1 MGTGPKSPSSVPYW
15 RWLEQQLSELST
27 ELERVTDE
35 RDQATQELEDAKHI
49 LDATVQELER
59 LKAQL
64 RMYENPHTP
73 SSAVRFKKAAPKRT
87 GKRGAPK
94 GHPGT
99 TRAAP
104 VPEEDITVHRNVCP
118 HCREALAEP
127 ERVTERVIEDVV
139 PSRVVTTRFTLGE
152 YTCPGCGAHVE
163 SRHTDCPQKGKFG
176 IGVHVSA
183 VLLKH
188 EARAPIRKVISVMN
202 RVYGLKLSPKAV
214 QDVLLRVGDACC
226 AGYTALL
233 SRIRAA
239 KWVHIDETS
248 VRVNGKNW
256 WIWVFRT
263 DTDDVAVVIRE
274 TRSASVAR
282 EVLGEHPPPVV
293 ADGYPG
299 YAWIP
304 EKQRCWAHLLRE
316 ADAHADASGAGKS
329 LADAVHAL
337 YGELHTALESA
348 DETERLASK
357 NRLEARL
364 RDIITGHDIDDNPE
378 LKKPLTY
385 LRNGI
390 GDWFTCL
397 AHPGMPATNNL
408 AEQAIREHVV
418 QRKIIGAFRSER
430 GPRSYACIASLLETW
445 SYQGMDPYEELD
457 ALLRRELCL
466 KE

>member
-1 MGTGPKSPSSVPYW
+1 MESDHDTAPAVPYW
-15 RWLEQQLSELST
+15 RWLEGQLAELSA
-27 ELERVTDE
+27 ELGRVTEE
-35 RDQATQELEDAKHI
+35 RDQA
-49 LDATVQELER
+49 VQELER
-59 LKAQL
+59 LRARL
-64 RMYENPHTP
+64 HAYENPHTP
-73 SSAVRFKKAAPKRT
+73 SSAVRFKKAAPERT

-118 HCREALAEP
+118 HCREALGEP
-127 ERVTERVIEDVV
+127 KRVTQRVIEDVV

-163 SRHTDCPQKGKFG
+163 ARHADCPQTGRFG

-188 EARAPIRKVISVMN
+188 TARAPIRKIIDVMG
-202 RVYGLKLSPKAV
+202 RIYGLKLSPKAV
-214 QDVLLRVGDACC
+214 QDILLRVGDACC
-226 AGYTALL
+226 AGYNALL

-263 DTDDVAVVIRE
+263 DADDVAVVIRE

-282 EVLGEHPPPVV
+282 EVLGDDPPPVV

-299 YAWIP
+299 YNWIRT
-304 EKQRCWAHLLRE
+304 KQRCWAHLLRE
-316 ADAHADASGAGKS
+316 VDAHADASDAGRA

-337 YGELHTALESA
+337 YGELKPALESA
-348 DETERLASK
+348 DEAQRLASK
-357 NRLEARL
+357 DRLEARL
-364 RDIITGHDIDDNPE
+364 RDIITGHDEAVNPE
-378 LKKPLTY
+378 LKKPVTY

-397 AHPGMPATNNL
+397 AHQGMPATNNL

-430 GPRSYACIASLLETW
+430 GPKSYACIASLLETW

-457 ALLRRELCL
+457 VLLRRELCL

>member
-1 MGTGPKSPSSVPYW
+1 MGTDPKSPPSVPYW

-35 RDQATQELEDAKHI
+35 RDQATQKLEE
-49 LDATVQELER
+49 TMRELER

-64 RMYENPHTP
+64 RAYENPHTP

-104 VPEEDITVHRNVCP
+104 VPDEDVSVRRNLCP
-118 HCREALAEP
+118 HCRAPLGEP

-139 PSRVVTTRFTLGE
+139 PSRVVTTRFALGT

-163 SRHTDCPQKGKFG
+163 ARHADCPQKGKFG

-188 EARAPIRKVISVMN
+188 TARAPIRKIIDVMG
-202 RVYGLKLSPKAV
+202 RIYGLKLSPKAV
-214 QDVLLRVGDACC
+214 QDILLRVGDACC

-233 SRIRAA
+233 LRIRAA

-263 DTDDVAVVIRE
+263 DADDVAVVIRE

-282 EVLGEHPPPVV
+282 EVLGDDPPPVV

-299 YAWIP
+299 YNWMRT
-304 EKQRCWAHLLRE
+304 KQRCWAHLLRE
-316 ADAHADASGAGKS
+316 VDAHADASDAGRS
-329 LADAVHAL
+329 LANAVNAL
-337 YGELHTALESA
+337 YGELKRALES
-348 DETERLASK
+348 DEEAERLASK
-357 NRLEARL
+357 DRLEARL
-364 RDIITGHDIDDNPE
+364 RDIITGHDADDSPE
-378 LKKPLTY
+378 LKKPVTY

-430 GPRSYACIASLLETW
+430 GPKSYACIASLLETW
-445 SYQGMDPYEELD
+445 SYQGMDPYEELN

>member
-1 MGTGPKSPSSVPYW
+1 MVTDPESPPSVPYW

-27 ELERVTDE
+27 ELERVTGE
-35 RDQATQELEDAKHI
+35 RDQTAQELEDAKRR

-59 LKAQL
+59 LKARL
-64 RMYENPHTP
+64 RAYENPHTP
-73 SSAVRFKKAAPKRT
+73 SSAVRFKKAAPGRT

-104 VPEEDITVHRNVCP
+104 VPDEDVSVRRNVCP
-118 HCREALAEP
+118 HCREALGEP

-139 PSRVVTTRFTLGE
+139 PSRVVTTRFLLGE

-163 SRHTDCPQKGKFG
+163 SRHADCPQKGRFG

-188 EARAPIRKVISVMN
+188 TARAPIRKVISVMG
-202 RVYGLKLSPKAV
+202 RIYGLTLSPKAV
-214 QDVLLRVGDACC
+214 QDILLRVGDACC
-226 AGYTALL
+226 AGYNALL
-233 SRIRAA
+233 SRIRDAR
-239 KWVHIDETS
+239 WVHIDETG

-256 WIWVFRT
+256 WVWVFRT
-263 DTDDVAVVIRE
+263 DADDVAVVIRA

-282 EVLGEHPPPVV
+282 EVLGDDPPPVV
-293 ADGYPG
+293 ADGYSG
-299 YAWIP
+299 YNWIHT
-304 EKQRCWAHLLRE
+304 KQRCWAHLLRE
-316 ADAHADASGAGKS
+316 VDAHAGASDAGRA

-337 YGELHTALESA
+337 YGELKTALESA

-357 NRLEARL
+357 DRLEARP
-364 RDIITGHDIDDNPE
+364 RDIITGHDTEDNPE
-378 LKKPLTY
+378 LRKPVTY
-385 LRNGI
+385 LHNGI

-408 AEQAIREHVV
+408 AEQAVREHVV

-445 SYQGMDPYEELD
+445 SYQGKDPYEELD